1 MNVILVGFSRRTR
14 TLHLGSRRNLYAMGA
29 GLFGL
34 VAAVFLTGYLFG
46 SRGSGEEQNSTLVT
60 RWNTELEQ
68 QREVLEQSREESENH
83 INALALRLGEMQ
95 AQVLRLNALGSR
107 LTGMAGL
114 DDGEFSFD
122 APPAVGGPVTGA
134 RAIEVPEFE
143 LALDGLEQRLDT
155 QERQLKVLAD
165 LLLLRGLDS
174 RQLPAGRPV
183 DSGWLSSVYGQRP
196 DPFSGKMGWH
206 AGVDFAGQS
215 GTDILAVADGVVTW
229 SDSRYGYGQLVE
241 VDHGNGYRTRY
252 AHNKENLVAVGARV
266 RKGDVIARMGS
277 SGRATAPNVHFEVL
291 LNGRH
296 VNPAKYV
303 RAMN

>member
-1 MNVILVGFSRRTR
+1 MNVILVGFSKRTR

-34 VAAVFLTGYLFG
+34 VAAVFLTGYLWG
-46 SRGSGEEQNSTLVT
+46 AQGGGDENNSALVT
-60 RWNTELEQ
+60 RWNTELER

-122 APPAVGGPVTGA
+122 APPAVGGPITGS

-155 QERQLKVLAD
+155 QERQLGVLAD
-165 LLLLRGLDS
+165 LLLQRRLDS

-183 DSGWLSSVYGQRP
+183 DSGWMSSVYGQRP
-196 DPFSGKMGWH
+196 DPFSGKMG
-206 AGVDFAGQS
+206 
-215 GTDILAVADGVVTW
+215 LARRRGFRRARRC
-229 SDSRYGYGQLVE
+229 RYPG
-241 VDHGNGYRTRY
+241 
-252 AHNKENLVAVGARV
+252 
-266 RKGDVIARMGS
+266 
-277 SGRATAPNVHFEVL
+277 SGRRCRELVGFALWLWRARGSGSWQRLSDPLRPQQGESG
-291 LNGRH
+291 GRRG
-296 VNPAKYV
+296 AG
-303 RAMN
+303 AQG